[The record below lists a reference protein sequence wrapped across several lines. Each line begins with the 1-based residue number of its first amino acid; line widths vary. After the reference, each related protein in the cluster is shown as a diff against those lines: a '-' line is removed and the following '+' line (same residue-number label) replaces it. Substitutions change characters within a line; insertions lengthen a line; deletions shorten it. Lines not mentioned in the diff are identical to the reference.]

1 MINCHVTKNIIYVSG
16 SNHGDDLQ
24 FVFGLPLREN
34 VSMIGISNY
43 NFSSEQKQVAKATM
57 AMWSN
62 FASSG

>member
-1 MINCHVTKNIIYVSG
+1 MINIHVIKKLIYISG
-16 SNHGDDLQ
+16 SNHGDELQ

-34 VSMIGISNY
+34 VSMLGISNY
-43 NFSSEQKQVAKATM
+43 IFSSEQKQVARATM